1 MTYRNK
7 KDFLTTDNFII
18 DEGSL
23 WNTINGKLVLE
34 DDDNYV
40 ETELDLTLFEQSK

>member
-7 KDFLTTDNFII
+7 KDFQTIDNFTI

-23 WNTINGKLVLE
+23 WNNIDGKLVLE